1 MVIGNDLGNNITE
14 FIKSEEFSQI
24 VIFTQEKVEK
34 ASNLLIN
41 QLQEQFNARIF
52 LLDDGEESKNISNA
66 INSIS
71 KLAQLKADKKTL
83 LIAYGGGTVS
93 DHVGFVSSI
102 FKRGIKY
109 INIPTTLTGMID
121 ASIGG
126 KTALNIGGI
135 KNQIGTFYQPAKIFI
150 NLDYIDIMPSTLI
163 RDGLG
168 EMFKYTLLSKNQMI
182 TRFINYLNTND
193 VDILNDM
200 IRECC
205 NMKIKIVHQDE
216 KDQNIRK
223 ILNLG
228 HTFGHAIESE
238 SNNKVPH
245 GIAVINGILMATFLS
260 WKKGY
265 LKKEKFEQIT
275 HLGEKIISGKY
286 IIQDVDK
293 YVNIMLDDK
302 KNFNREIGVIII
314 KDIGDVEL
322 QYFTFD
328 KICII
333 TEEYNEYISH

>member
-135 KNQIGTFYQPAKIFI
+135 KNQIGTFYQPAEIFI
-150 NLDYIDIMPSTLI
+150 NLGYIDIMPSTLI

-265 LKKEKFEQIT
+265 LKKKKFDQIT

-286 IIQDVDK
+286 IVQDVDK

-302 KNFNREIGVIII
+302 KNLNREIGVVTI

-328 KICII
+328 EICII